1 MGCERLQYH
10 RQNYWVECFKLI
22 LKIIGGVDYK
32 VNFELVDLQI
42 DTFII
47 IMRHQLHL
55 FDLYSYF
62 FRVSDL

>member
-32 VNFELVDLQI
+32 V
-42 DTFII
+42 TFL
-47 IMRHQLHL
+47 R
-55 FDLYSYF
+55 FVF
-62 FRVSDL
+62 